1 VKPLT
6 KRIIQYIDHKELL
19 VLHGK
24 NGRELIK
31 GKWSIEDMVEKID
44 KIYQNLVREKLGEIG

>member
-1 VKPLT
+1 
-6 KRIIQYIDHKELL
+6 

-31 GKWSIEDMVEKID
+31 GKWSIEDMVDKID
-44 KIYQNLVREKLGEIG
+44 KIYQNLVREKLGEIE